1 MALLKCKMCGGN
13 LTIENNQTVCECE
26 YCGSKQTIPFVDNEK
41 KISLYERA
49 NRLRYN
55 CEFDKAYSLY
65 ETIIADFPEEAEA
78 YWGILL
84 CKYGIEYVD
93 DPVTGKKVPTC
104 HRSSFESIM
113 EDKDFEFVME
123 NAEGEARQ
131 LYREQAKEIEGI
143 RENIIEVSGKEE
155 PYDIFICYKET
166 AEDGQRT
173 IDSVIAQDVYESLIN
188 KGYKVFFSRITLEDK
203 LGQEYEP
210 YIFAALNSAKIMLAF
225 GTTYNYFNAVWVKNE
240 WSRFLKLME
249 KDRNR
254 HLIPCY
260 KDIDAYDIPKEFAR
274 LQGQDMGKIGA
285 IQDLLRGIDK
295 ILNADDVRRDAYN
308 NESLS
313 GMSGN
318 RLDADVSDN
327 KSLSVL
333 IDRGYQNLE
342 DENWEKAYSI
352 FENVL
357 NQNNKCSQAFLGELL
372 AEKRCK
378 NIEQYKELLIS
389 QINNHTTEQIS
400 ACVPNSEIIDTYVKK
415 YEIPGY
421 FDKKDIMEKCSFE
434 LTYKSDLK
442 GMQRQKELIVNQ
454 MENEKL
460 FQRAKQY
467 ASNEESITLG
477 LFVSAVEKEIDRTI
491 STKLEKEKE
500 KRNLIIVS
508 YNEFIKSVDIELSK
522 IHENSLKE
530 KEANDQRTKKIKK
543 MLFIGSIVVV
553 IVFAITL
560 LTSTVIKPFFNNNM
574 AYYQAK
580 QHLSKGDYDEAI
592 ELFNDLGNYKASM
605 ELSLEAQYK
614 KANSLYNQG
623 KYLEASKL
631 FKQLIDYKDSSNLKN
646 EADKTLLKLG
656 EIGDIVL
663 FGRYEQDR
671 DNSNGNE
678 DIEWVVLD
686 KNDKAIFVVSKY
698 ALDYKPYNT
707 ILKAFTTWEHSTIRE
722 WLNGTFLMT
731 TFSSYEQTLIMSTTL
746 DNFVNERFKTN
757 GGNNTIDKVFLLSI
771 DEVNK
776 YQSFERNRKT
786 TLFDGTKVFWWL
798 RSPGDS
804 NYAAVFVR
812 SDGTVG
818 DRGLGVSR
826 EDVAVRPAMWIDIS
840 DL

>member
-1 MALLKCKMCGGN
+1 MANLKCKMCGGELN
-13 LTIENNQTVCECE
+13 IIENSTICECE

-210 YIFAALNSAKIMLAF
+210 YIFAALNSAKIMLVF

-442 GMQRQKELIVNQ
+442 GMHRQKELIINQ

-530 KEANDQRTKKIKK
+530 KEANDQKIKK
-543 MLFIGSIVVV
+543 MLFKGSIAVV

-560 LTSTVIKPFFNNNM
+560 LTPTVIKPFFNNNM

-592 ELFNDLGNYKASM
+592 ELFNALGNYKASM

-623 KYLEASKL
+623 KYLEASNL

-731 TFSSYEQTLIMSTTL
+731 TFSSYEQTLIMSTAL